1 MGASIS
7 ETIKEL
13 IEYLVKNI
21 VDKPN
26 EIEVNVSS
34 TTKSIIVQIK
44 SAKEDIGKII
54 GRMGRTI
61 NSLKIIA
68 VVIKNTKFLGDKK
81 DVFIEIIEDE
91 KTDFYK
97 NRKKLLSDKSL

>member
-1 MGASIS
+1 MASIT

-13 IEYLVKNI
+13 IEYLVKNL

-26 EIEVNVSS
+26 EIEINVSS

-44 SAKEDIGKII
+44 SAKDDIGKIV
-54 GRMGRTI
+54 GRTGRTI
-61 NSLKIIA
+61 NALKIITT
-68 VVIKNTKFLGDKK
+68 VVKNTQFLGDKK

-97 NRKKLLSDKSL
+97 NRS

>member
-1 MGASIS
+1 MASIT

-13 IEYLVKNI
+13 IEYLVKKI

-26 EIEVNVSS
+26 EIEINVSS

-44 SAKEDIGKII
+44 SAKDDIGKIV
-54 GRMGRTI
+54 GRTGRTI
-61 NSLKIIA
+61 NALKIITA
-68 VVIKNTKFLGDKK
+68 VVKNTQFLGDKK

-97 NRKKLLSDKSL
+97 NRS

>member
-1 MGASIS
+1 MGSIT

-13 IEYLVKNI
+13 IEFLVKKI

-26 EIEVNVSS
+26 EIEINVSS

-44 SAKEDIGKII
+44 SAKDDIGKIV
-54 GRMGRTI
+54 GRTGRTI
-61 NSLKIIA
+61 NALKIITT
-68 VVIKNTKFLGDKK
+68 VVKNTQFLGDKK

-97 NRKKLLSDKSL
+97 NRS

>member
-1 MGASIS
+1 MASIT

-13 IEYLVKNI
+13 IEYLVKKI

-26 EIEVNVSS
+26 EIEINVSL

-44 SAKEDIGKII
+44 SAKEDIGKIV
-54 GRMGRTI
+54 GRTGRTI
-61 NSLKIIA
+61 NALKIITT
-68 VVIKNTKFLGDKK
+68 VVKNTQFLGDKK

-97 NRKKLLSDKSL
+97 NRS

>member
-1 MGASIS
+1 MASIT

-13 IEYLVKNI
+13 IEYLVKKI

-26 EIEVNVSS
+26 EIEINVSL

-44 SAKEDIGKII
+44 SAKEDIGKIV
-54 GRMGRTI
+54 GRTGRTI
-61 NSLKIIA
+61 NALKIITT
-68 VVIKNTKFLGDKK
+68 VVKNTQFLGDKK

-97 NRKKLLSDKSL
+97 NRK

>member
-1 MGASIS
+1 MASIT

-13 IEYLVKNI
+13 IEYLVKKI
-21 VDKPN
+21 VDQPN
-26 EIEVNVSS
+26 EIEINVSS

-44 SAKEDIGKII
+44 SAKDDIGKIV
-54 GRMGRTI
+54 GRTGRTI
-61 NSLKIIA
+61 NALKIITT
-68 VVIKNTKFLGDKK
+68 VVKITQFLGDKK

-97 NRKKLLSDKSL
+97 NSVNKIEIK

>member
-1 MGASIS
+1 MASIT

-13 IEYLVKNI
+13 IEYLVKKI

-26 EIEVNVSS
+26 EIEINVSS

-44 SAKEDIGKII
+44 SAKEDIGKIV
-54 GRMGRTI
+54 GRTGRTI
-61 NSLKIIA
+61 NALKIITT
-68 VVIKNTKFLGDKK
+68 VVKNTQFLGDKK

-97 NRKKLLSDKSL
+97 NRK

>member
-1 MGASIS
+1 MASIT

-13 IEYLVKNI
+13 IEYLVKKI

-26 EIEVNVSS
+26 EIEINVSS

-44 SAKEDIGKII
+44 SAKDDIGKIV
-54 GRMGRTI
+54 GRTGRTI
-61 NSLKIIA
+61 NALKIITT
-68 VVIKNTKFLGDKK
+68 VVKNTQFLGDKK

-97 NRKKLLSDKSL
+97 NRS